1 MSVEALS
8 EEIRD
13 FLLRHIGSVAHLEA
27 LLFFRARPAETLDAR
42 SLARRLYVRESEAI
56 AALAELVDDGFL
68 AVENGLYR
76 YAPPMDDK
84 ARIDRV
90 ASAYAHQLIAVTNLI
105 HENRRNIQARRDAFR
120 RRKER

>member
-1 MSVEALS
+1 MSEEALS
-8 EEIRD
+8 EEIRG

-27 LLFFRARPAETLDAR
+27 LLFFRARPAESLDAR
-42 SLARRLYVRESEAI
+42 SLARRLYVRESELV

-76 YAPPMDDK
+76 YAPPMDDQ
-84 ARIDRV
+84 ARIDLV

-105 HENRRNIQARRDAFR
+105 HDNRNIQARRDAFR